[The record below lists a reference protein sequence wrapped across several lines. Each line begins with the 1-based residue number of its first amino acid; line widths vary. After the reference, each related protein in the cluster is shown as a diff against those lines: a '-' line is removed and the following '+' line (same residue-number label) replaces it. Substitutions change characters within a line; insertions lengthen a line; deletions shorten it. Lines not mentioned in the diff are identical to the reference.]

1 MINLYKLLL
10 PNQLSNSATYLIHKN
25 MYPPTGITSSQNI
38 PSWVHSIDRAYRR
51 KAFTKERM
59 HWLSCLMEDF
69 HSPWMGHAANYDT
82 VFLFRVP
89 HSLEPGQPSPSDG
102 VVPSEKKVTFFKG

>member
-1 MINLYKLLL
+1 
-10 PNQLSNSATYLIHKN
+10 

-38 PSWVHSIDRAYRR
+38 LSWVHSIDRTHRG
-51 KAFTKERM
+51 KAFSTQKRV
-59 HWLSCLMEDF
+59 HPLSCLVEDF

-82 VFLFRVP
+82 VFLFGVP

-102 VVPSEKKVTFFKG
+102 VVPNEKTIFLKDNKC